1 MKKKNFFSF
10 DYNSLQTLQSC
21 LSNRKQRTKINDAYN
36 KYCEILGPLLF
47 NIYLCDIF
55 YDNNDYNIVSYADDN
70 NPYANS
76 SNLDSLI
83 NKLDES
89 TNNLFQWF
97 RNNHIKA
104 NADKCHL
111 LVTGNYEVSTNINEF
126 ESESNKKEKLLGI
139 SIDTTLSFGHHII
152 SLCKKASRKLHM
164 LARITHYMDCEKQ
177 RFLMKA
183 FLTSQFNYC
192 PLILM
197 FHNTALIRTR
207 QRCHYTPEKHAGS
220 CNKNF

>member
-1 MKKKNFFSF
+1 MKKKNFYSF

-21 LSNRKQRTKINDAYN
+21 LSNRKQRTKISDAYN

-152 SLCKKASRKLHM
+152 SLCKKASRKLHV
-164 LARITHYMDCEKQ
+164 LARITDYMDCEKQ